1 LPKYYK
7 LLIKL
12 LLIKLLEVYVFI
24 LFVYVRKFRAGF
36 SEKCAKSLLT
46 QICAEKNM
54 RNKRKKRNIE
64 VNESSIE
71 KKKV

>member
-1 LPKYYK
+1 M
-7 LLIKL
+7 
-12 LLIKLLEVYVFI
+12 
-24 LFVYVRKFRAGF
+24 RKFRAGF

-71 KKKV
+71 KNNFEKSSSDSKSVSLIYYYLC

>member
-1 LPKYYK
+1 
-7 LLIKL
+7 
-12 LLIKLLEVYVFI
+12 
-24 LFVYVRKFRAGF
+24 VRKFRAGF

-64 VNESSIE
+64 VNESLFE
-71 KKKV
+71 KNNFKKGHPTVNR